1 MRLSIALFGLVLAF
15 AAGLGAQTLIP
26 SAQAE
31 GASLSGRSYNCAA
44 FVVREHR
51 FDDRTQSWV
60 SADSKS
66 DGMRSTK
73 LPGGWTPLGAN
84 SGENGTVVTACGAAF

>member
-15 AAGLGAQTLIP
+15 AAGLGAQQLIP
-26 SAQAE
+26 AAQAE
-31 GASLSGRSYNCAA
+31 GSFSSRSYNCAA
-44 FVVREHR
+44 FVVKEHR

-60 SADSKS
+60 SADSKG
-66 DGMRSTK
+66 DGMRATR

-84 SGENGTVVTACGAAF
+84 SGENGTVVTACGASL

>member
-1 MRLSIALFGLVLAF
+1 MRLSTALFGLVLAF
-15 AAGLGAQTLIP
+15 AAGLGAQRLVP
-26 SAQAE
+26 EAKAE
-31 GASLSGRSYNCAA
+31 GTLSGRSYNCAA
-44 FVVREHR
+44 FVVKEHR

-60 SADSKS
+60 SADSKG